1 MDQIPAKFWK
11 EAADVLVDPLSK
23 IVNLSAKLSVF
34 TEECKIARLKPLFKK
49 RSKTNLNNYRPTSL
63 LPAVSKMILKSTH

>member
-34 TEECKIARLKPLFKK
+34 T
-49 RSKTNLNNYRPTSL
+49 
-63 LPAVSKMILKSTH
+63 